1 MAAYKALRKAS
12 VVLIEQLN
20 LFETSL
26 HLHAI
31 NGLTLL
37 ELQKLRHSYTTEP
50 ERKQYLVTTIIPS
63 KGYYRGMMLLRRAL
77 KKSNQFDLHN
87 SLKNA
92 YDEAVNILFSEKLEL
107 PHTPESKHKTGS
119 NSSVEPVCFSD
130 ITSAMFTG
138 SSLLYRGEGKVQNRP
153 ISVDNDSSDESDDV
167 LDYPS
172 DFPLEQQQLQMPL
185 PQRSMPT
192 ISLAYLPHRLRSYH
206 VSYKTNPMLPVT
218 VNVLPSNDSSSSDDR
233 DKAIPVDV
241 VFVS

>member
-26 HLHAI
+26 PLYAI

-37 ELQKLRHSYTTEP
+37 ELQKLGHSYTTEP

-107 PHTPESKHKTGS
+107 PHTPESKHETGS
-119 NSSVEPVCFSD
+119 NSSVEPVSSSVEPVCFSD

-185 PQRSMPT
+185 RQRSM
-192 ISLAYLPHRLRSYH
+192 
-206 VSYKTNPMLPVT
+206 
-218 VNVLPSNDSSSSDDR
+218 
-233 DKAIPVDV
+233 
-241 VFVS
+241 